1 MRNPL
6 KKNDLF
12 WRSPEISY
20 FCIGYVA
27 KKKFFGDKIKIKMA
41 LQSIENKILAA
52 IKRKKNGTILFAS
65 DFADMGERK
74 AINKAFERITMSGK
88 IIRLARGIYCKPKV
102 DTEFGFG
109 IMYPSV
115 DDVAQAI
122 AQRDKCRI
130 VPTGDAALNKLGLS
144 TQVPMNAVYFTDGTP
159 RRIKIYNGRGIL
171 FKHVV
176 PKRLDF
182 KSELIMLITFALQ
195 ELGQGNVNK
204 EQLNRIEQLLSNEP
218 KERIAEDL
226 KLVPSWIRS
235 IILKAYE

>member
-1 MRNPL
+1 MNEQ
-6 KKNDLF
+6 N
-12 WRSPEISY
+12 
-20 FCIGYVA
+20 
-27 KKKFFGDKIKIKMA
+27 
-41 LQSIENKILAA
+41 IENKIRY
-52 IKRKKNGTILFAS
+52 IIDRKKHGVILFAG
-65 DFADMGERK
+65 DFAYIGERK
-74 AINKAFERITMSGK
+74 TINKAFERIALSGK

-109 IMYPSV
+109 ILYPSL

-159 RRIKIYNGRGIL
+159 RRIKIYNGKGIL

-195 ELGQGNVNK
+195 AIGQGNVSD
-204 EQLNRIEQLLSNEP
+204 EQLKRINQLLSHEP
-218 KERIAEDL
+218 KEQIAEDL
-226 KLVPSWIRS
+226 KLVPGWIRS

>member
-1 MRNPL
+1 M
-6 KKNDLF
+6 
-12 WRSPEISY
+12 
-20 FCIGYVA
+20 
-27 KKKFFGDKIKIKMA
+27 FFGDIKPNKISM
-41 LQSIENKILAA
+41 QSVENKILSV
-52 IKRKKNGTILFAS
+52 IKSKKYETILFAS
-65 DFADMGERK
+65 DFADAGERK
-74 AINKAFERITMSGK
+74 TINKAFERIALSGK

-109 IMYPSV
+109 VIYPSV

-130 VPTGDAALNKLGLS
+130 VPTGDTALNKLGLS
-144 TQVPMNAVYFTDGTP
+144 TQVPMNAVYLTDGTP

-195 ELGQGNVNK
+195 TLGQGNLSE
-204 EQLNRIEQLLSNEP
+204 EQFSRIKQLLSNEP
-218 KERIAEDL
+218 KERISEDL
-226 KLVPSWIRS
+226 KLIPGWIRS
-235 IILKAYE
+235 IILKMYE

>member
-1 MRNPL
+1 MVRMIKCRTFAFELSP
-6 KKNDLF
+6 KN
-12 WRSPEISY
+12 
-20 FCIGYVA
+20 V
-27 KKKFFGDKIKIKMA
+27 FGDIKPNKISM
-41 LQSIENKILAA
+41 QSVENKILSV
-52 IKRKKNGTILFAS
+52 IKSKKYGTILFAS
-65 DFADMGERK
+65 DFADAGERK
-74 AINKAFERITMSGK
+74 TINKAFERIALSGK

-109 IMYPSV
+109 VIYPSV

-130 VPTGDAALNKLGLS
+130 VPTGDTALNKLGLS
-144 TQVPMNAVYFTDGTP
+144 TQVPMNAVYLTDGTP

-195 ELGQGNVNK
+195 TLGQGNLSE
-204 EQLNRIEQLLSNEP
+204 EQFSRIKQLLSNEP
-218 KERIAEDL
+218 KERISEDL
-226 KLVPSWIRS
+226 KLIPGWIRS
-235 IILKAYE
+235 IILKMYE

>member
-1 MRNPL
+1 M
-6 KKNDLF
+6 
-12 WRSPEISY
+12 
-20 FCIGYVA
+20 V
-27 KKKFFGDKIKIKMA
+27 KMVS
-41 LQSIENKILAA
+41 QSIENKILSV
-52 IKRKKNGTILFAS
+52 INRKKHGSILFAS

-74 AINKAFERITMSGK
+74 TINKVFERIALSGK
-88 IIRLARGIYCKPKV
+88 IIRLARGIYCKPKI

-144 TQVPMNAVYFTDGTP
+144 TQVPMNAVYLTDGTP

-195 ELGQGNVNK
+195 RLGQGNVSE
-204 EQLNRIEQLLSNEP
+204 EQLDRVKHLLANEP
-218 KERIAEDL
+218 KGRIVEDL
-226 KLVPSWIRS
+226 KLIPGWIRS

>member
-1 MRNPL
+1 M
-6 KKNDLF
+6 
-12 WRSPEISY
+12 SS
-20 FCIGYVA
+20 
-27 KKKFFGDKIKIKMA
+27 
-41 LQSIENKILAA
+41 QSIENKTLSVIN
-52 IKRKKNGTILFAS
+52 RKKHGSILFAS

-74 AINKAFERITMSGK
+74 TINKVFERIALSGK
-88 IIRLARGIYCKPKV
+88 IIRLARGIYCKPKI

-144 TQVPMNAVYFTDGTP
+144 TQVPMNAVYLTDGTP

-195 ELGQGNVNK
+195 RLGQGNVSE
-204 EQLNRIEQLLSNEP
+204 EQLDRVKHLLANEP
-218 KERIAEDL
+218 KGRIVEDL
-226 KLVPSWIRS
+226 KLIPGWIRS

>member
-1 MRNPL
+1 M
-6 KKNDLF
+6 
-12 WRSPEISY
+12 SY
-20 FCIGYVA
+20 FCILIVA
-27 KKKFFGDKIKIKMA
+27 KKMFFGDIKPNKISM
-41 LQSIENKILAA
+41 QSVENKILSV
-52 IKRKKNGTILFAS
+52 IKSKKYGTILFAS
-65 DFADMGERK
+65 DFADAGERK
-74 AINKAFERITMSGK
+74 TINKAFERIALSGK

-109 IMYPSV
+109 VIYPSV

-130 VPTGDAALNKLGLS
+130 VPTGDTALNKLGLS
-144 TQVPMNAVYFTDGTP
+144 TQVPMNAVYLTDGTP

-195 ELGQGNVNK
+195 TLGQGNLSE
-204 EQLNRIEQLLSNEP
+204 EQFSRIKQLLSNEP
-218 KERIAEDL
+218 KERISEDL
-226 KLVPSWIRS
+226 KLIPGWIRS
-235 IILKAYE
+235 IILKMYE

>member
-1 MRNPL
+1 M
-6 KKNDLF
+6 
-12 WRSPEISY
+12 
-20 FCIGYVA
+20 V
-27 KKKFFGDKIKIKMA
+27 KMVS
-41 LQSIENKILAA
+41 QSIENKILSV
-52 IKRKKNGTILFAS
+52 INRKKHGSILFAS

-74 AINKAFERITMSGK
+74 TINKVFERIALSGK
-88 IIRLARGIYCKPKV
+88 IIRLARGIYCKPKI

-144 TQVPMNAVYFTDGTP
+144 TQVPMNAVYLTDGTP

-195 ELGQGNVNK
+195 RLGQGNVSE
-204 EQLNRIEQLLSNEP
+204 EQLDRVKYLLANEP
-218 KERIAEDL
+218 KGRIVEDL
-226 KLVPSWIRS
+226 KLIPGWIRS

>member
-1 MRNPL
+1 M
-6 KKNDLF
+6 
-12 WRSPEISY
+12 
-20 FCIGYVA
+20 
-27 KKKFFGDKIKIKMA
+27 FFGDIKPNKISM
-41 LQSIENKILAA
+41 QSVENKILSV
-52 IKRKKNGTILFAS
+52 IKSKKYGTILFAS
-65 DFADMGERK
+65 DFADAGERK
-74 AINKAFERITMSGK
+74 TINKAFERIALSGK

-109 IMYPSV
+109 VIYPSV

-130 VPTGDAALNKLGLS
+130 VPTGDTALNKLGLS
-144 TQVPMNAVYFTDGTP
+144 TQVPMNAVYLTDGTP

-195 ELGQGNVNK
+195 TLGQGNLSE
-204 EQLNRIEQLLSNEP
+204 EQFSRIKQLLSNEP
-218 KERIAEDL
+218 KVYCTP
-226 KLVPSWIRS
+226 KVGHFWGVF
-235 IILKAYE
+235 YEI

>member
-1 MRNPL
+1 MIKS
-6 KKNDLF
+6 KK
-12 WRSPEISY
+12 Y
-20 FCIGYVA
+20 
-27 KKKFFGDKIKIKMA
+27 
-41 LQSIENKILAA
+41 
-52 IKRKKNGTILFAS
+52 GTILFAS
-65 DFADMGERK
+65 DFADAGERK
-74 AINKAFERITMSGK
+74 TINKAFERIALSGK

-109 IMYPSV
+109 VIYPSV

-130 VPTGDAALNKLGLS
+130 VPTGDTALNKLGLS
-144 TQVPMNAVYFTDGTP
+144 TQVPMNAVYLTDGTP

-195 ELGQGNVNK
+195 TLGQGNLSE
-204 EQLNRIEQLLSNEP
+204 EQFSRIKQLLSNEP
-218 KERIAEDL
+218 KERISEDL
-226 KLVPSWIRS
+226 KLIPGWIRS
-235 IILKAYE
+235 IILKMYE

>member
-1 MRNPL
+1 
-6 KKNDLF
+6 
-12 WRSPEISY
+12 
-20 FCIGYVA
+20 
-27 KKKFFGDKIKIKMA
+27 MA
-41 LQSIENKILAA
+41 SQSIENKILSV
-52 IKRKKNGTILFAS
+52 INRKKYGVILFAS

-74 AINKAFERITMSGK
+74 TINKAFERIALSGK
-88 IIRLARGIYCKPKV
+88 IIRLARGIYCKPKT
-102 DTEFGFG
+102 DTKFGFG
-109 IMYPSV
+109 VVYPSV

-144 TQVPMNAVYFTDGTP
+144 TQVPMNAVYFTDGTS
-159 RRIKIYNGRGIL
+159 RRINVYNGRGIL

-195 ELGQGNVNK
+195 RLGQDNVND
-204 EQLNRIEQLLSNEP
+204 EQLHRIEQLLSNEP

-226 KLVPSWIRS
+226 KQVPGWIRS
-235 IILKAYE
+235 IILKTYE

>member
-1 MRNPL
+1 M
-6 KKNDLF
+6 
-12 WRSPEISY
+12 SY
-20 FCIGYVA
+20 FCIRIVA
-27 KKKFFGDKIKIKMA
+27 KKMFFGDIKQKRISM
-41 LQSIENKILAA
+41 QSVENKILSV
-52 IKRKKNGTILFAS
+52 IKSKKYGTILFAN
-65 DFADMGERK
+65 DFAYAGERK
-74 AINKAFERITMSGK
+74 TINKAFERIALSGK

-102 DTEFGFG
+102 DIEFGFG
-109 IMYPSV
+109 VIYPSV

-130 VPTGDAALNKLGLS
+130 VPTGDTALNKLGLS
-144 TQVPMNAVYFTDGTP
+144 TQVPMNAVYLTDGTP

-195 ELGQGNVNK
+195 TLGQGNVSE
-204 EQLNRIEQLLSNEP
+204 EQFSRIKQLLSNEP

-226 KLVPSWIRS
+226 KLIPGWIRS
-235 IILKAYE
+235 IILKMYE

>member
-1 MRNPL
+1 MT
-6 KKNDLF
+6 
-12 WRSPEISY
+12 I
-20 FCIGYVA
+20 
-27 KKKFFGDKIKIKMA
+27 
-41 LQSIENKILAA
+41 QSIENKIVSI
-52 IKRKKNGTILFAS
+52 IKRKRNGTILFAS

-74 AINKAFERITMSGK
+74 TINKAFERIALSEK

-109 IMYPSV
+109 IIYPSV

-122 AQRDKCRI
+122 AQRDKCHI

-144 TQVPMNAVYFTDGTP
+144 TQVTMNAVYFTDGTP

-195 ELGQGNVNK
+195 TLGQGNVS
-204 EQLNRIEQLLSNEP
+204 EAQLNRIEQLLTNEP

>member
-1 MRNPL
+1 MKEQN
-6 KKNDLF
+6 
-12 WRSPEISY
+12 
-20 FCIGYVA
+20 
-27 KKKFFGDKIKIKMA
+27 
-41 LQSIENKILAA
+41 IENKVRYI
-52 IKRKKNGTILFAS
+52 IDRKKHGVILFAS

-74 AINKAFERITMSGK
+74 TINKAFERITLSGK
-88 IIRLARGIYCKPKV
+88 IIRLARGIYYKPKV

-109 IMYPSV
+109 ILYPSV

-159 RRIKIYNGRGIL
+159 RRIKIYNGKGIL

-195 ELGQGNVNK
+195 AIGQGNVSD
-204 EQLNRIEQLLSNEP
+204 EQLKRINQLLSHEP
-218 KERIAEDL
+218 KEQIAEDL
-226 KLVPSWIRS
+226 KLVPGWIRS